1 MSEKLCTLRTQGGGG
16 GAKQTETVLWTNS
29 APTSTFNAQTVTLS
43 DSVRNYDYLKFVY
56 NLNNENQTTCSTIMS
71 VSDFVNTKY
80 QAGYFVGEFGCM
92 ATTSGTL
99 YPWSRPAHYD
109 TDTTIAIKNCIT
121 AGTSVTINTRLIPT
135 AIIGIKNMGGI
146 RTNEKYDYV
155 PFTDKAGGQTLTWNT
170 KGRAKAVWI
179 IMGVKDGVDYIRT
192 NVNPSTGE
200 LDDTNVYYYNDNT
213 SGASPTIQSGVSI
226 TITDN
231 TVSTNAFSSS
241 TRRFALIYTY

>member
-16 GAKQTETVLWTNS
+16 GAKVIETVLWTNPS
-29 APTSTFNAQTVTLS
+29 PSSNFSAQTVTLS
-43 DSVRNYDYLKFVY
+43 DSIDNYDYIKVNYNYSASSSSQYSDIRPVSVFKQGVY
-56 NLNNENQTTCSTIMS
+56 PQQDYTPLMS
-71 VSDFVNTKY
+71 LGCY
-80 QAGYFVGEFGCM
+80 AGNVATARGVMYAS
-92 ATTSGTL
+92 ATTVRFS
-99 YPWSRPAHYD
+99 PANNVASTGSAD
-109 TDTTIAIKNCIT
+109 NRA
-121 AGTSVTINTRLIPT
+121 IPT
-135 AIIGIKNMGGI
+135 AIIGIKNMGDI

-155 PFTDKAGGQTLTWNT
+155 PFTDMAGGQTLTWNT

-179 IMGVKDGVDYIRT
+179 IMGVNNGADYIRT

-200 LDDTNVYYYNDNT
+200 IDNDTIYYYNDSA

-231 TVSTNAFSSS
+231 TVSTNAFSGS